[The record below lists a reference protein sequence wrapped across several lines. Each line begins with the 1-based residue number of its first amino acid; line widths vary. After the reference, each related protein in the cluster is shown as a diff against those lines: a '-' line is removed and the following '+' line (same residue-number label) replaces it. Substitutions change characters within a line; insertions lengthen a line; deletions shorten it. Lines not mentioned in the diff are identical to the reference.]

1 MSGNNPRFHVGDQV
15 TIHGG
20 HHNVGVQ
27 HNNGPVGD
35 QALPPE
41 IAAMFAQL
49 AAVVAELAR
58 DSRVHEEDRQ
68 SLTEALPVL
77 RDPASE
83 ERRGWRNTL
92 LLLAGVTQSIGEA
105 AAPALGLANQL
116 LALISG

>member
-1 MSGNNPRFHVGDQV
+1 MSGNTPQFHLGDNV

-20 HHNVGVQ
+20 HHNIGVQ
-27 HNNGPVGD
+27 HNNGQAGE
-35 QALPPE
+35 ALPPE
-41 IAAMFAQL
+41 VAAMFARL
-49 AAVVAELAR
+49 AAEVAELAR
-58 DSRVHEEDRQ
+58 DSRVHEQDRQ
-68 SLTEALPVL
+68 SLTETLPVL

-83 ERRGWRNTL
+83 EQRGRRNAL

>member
-1 MSGNNPRFHVGDQV
+1 MSGSNPQFHIGDSV

-27 HNNGPVGD
+27 HNNGQAGE
-35 QALPPE
+35 ALPPE
-41 IAAMFAQL
+41 IAAMFARL
-49 AAVVAELAR
+49 AAEVAELAH
-58 DSRVHEEDRQ
+58 DSRVHEQDRQ
-68 SLTEALPVL
+68 SLTETLPVL

-83 ERRGWRNTL
+83 EQRGWRNTL
-92 LLLAGVTQSIGEA
+92 LLLAGVTQSIGDA